1 LSLPQNKEYI
11 SKIIMGGGPSKLADT
26 GRKTILKASAIVK
39 STSSTNNAS
48 AAAPRKLPRS
58 ETERAK
64 FISQPTPE
72 QWRNAMEPTTTTATK
87 SIDALHK
94 KNAELVSNMH
104 KIMNSDSGR
113 ITESVINTVGKR
125 REKLVNE
132 NGRMKPEEI
141 YGLVKAVSSMK
152 KIKDGDI
159 DAIAKEHG
167 NLVDKMDAKTVKEF
181 LAAPRLEK
189 VMMSERQKMRTIGT
203 WPS

>member
-1 LSLPQNKEYI
+1 
-11 SKIIMGGGPSKLADT
+11 MGVGPSKLADT
-26 GRKTILKASAIVK
+26 GRKTILKTSAIVK
-39 STSSTNNAS
+39 STTGGSGTNAS
-48 AAAPRKLPRS
+48 APAPRKLPRS

-72 QWRNAMEPTTTTATK
+72 QWRNAMEPTTTAATK

-152 KIKDGDI
+152 KIKDADI

>member
-1 LSLPQNKEYI
+1 
-11 SKIIMGGGPSKLADT
+11 MGGGPSKLADT

-152 KIKDGDI
+152 KINDGDI

-203 WPS
+203 WP